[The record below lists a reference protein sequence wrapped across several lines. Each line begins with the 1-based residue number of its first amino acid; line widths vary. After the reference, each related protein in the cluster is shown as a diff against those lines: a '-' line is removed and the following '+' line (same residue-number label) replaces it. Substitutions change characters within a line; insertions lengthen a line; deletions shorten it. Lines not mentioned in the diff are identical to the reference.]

1 MVEVGLLVIATVA
14 RNLSPAVT
22 EEGVLLVPIR
32 RLAVREEDDV
42 LLGAIPRGEPVGCR
56 KAGLPVG
63 AAIGPKAVDATAKLA
78 LVAGVANDSLGILV
92 EGNNGHAHVVTVLHH
107 GVHQVV
113 CRGLGVIQSGLPGSG
128 VLVLVHPE
136 VHAAG
141 GVHDQDDVGLLGY
154 GLALGALAARDVQG
168 QRVGPVVV
176 ARDGLAVLRGGQV
189 NGLGR
194 ARRRKPNAQ
203 CQRDGGDYAGSL
215 DKEAPPPRDVSYLA
229 RHGSSFIPR
238 GINPTGVQLHRV
250 YEGKACFLN
259 NILWGGGL
267 KSMR

>member
-1 MVEVGLLVIATVA
+1 MVEVGLLVV
-14 RNLSPAVT
+14 PAGASNHSLRVPA
-22 EEGVLLVPIR
+22 EEPVLHGLVPIR
-32 RLAVREEDDV
+32 RLAIREEDDV
-42 LLGAIPRGEPVGCR
+42 LLGAVPCGKTVGRR

-63 AAIGPKAVDATAKLA
+63 AVVGTKGIDAAAQLA
-78 LVAGVANDSLGILV
+78 LVAGVANYGLGVIA
-92 EGNNGHAHVVTVLHH
+92 EGNNGNADVVVTVLHH

-141 GVHDQDDVGLLGY
+141 GVHYQDDVGLLGH

-168 QRVGPVVV
+168 QRVGPVAV

-215 DKEAPPPRDVSYLA
+215 DKEAPPPETFLTLLVMAAPSFLGGQTPQVCSY
-229 RHGSSFIPR
+229 I
-238 GINPTGVQLHRV
+238 
-250 YEGKACFLN
+250 ECMKGKLVF
-259 NILWGGGL
+259 
-267 KSMR
+267 

>member
-1 MVEVGLLVIATVA
+1 MVEVLLIVIATVA
-14 RNLSPAVT
+14 RNLSPAET
-22 EEGVLLVPIR
+22 EEGALLVPIR

-63 AAIGPKAVDATAKLA
+63 AVIGPKAVDATAQLA
-78 LVAGVANDSLGILV
+78 LVAGVANDSLGVLV
-92 EGNNGHAHVVTVLHH
+92 EGNNGNADVIAAVLHH

-141 GVHDQDDVGLLGY
+141 GVHDQDDVGLLGH

-203 CQRDGGDYAGSL
+203 CQRDGGGYAGSL
-215 DKEAPPPRDVSYLA
+215 GKEAPPPLSRRFLPC
-229 RHGSSFIPR
+229 SSW
-238 GINPTGVQLHRV
+238 QLLHSS
-250 YEGKACFLN
+250 
-259 NILWGGGL
+259 GG
-267 KSMR
+267 

>member
-1 MVEVGLLVIATVA
+1 MVEVLLIVIATVA
-14 RNLSPAVT
+14 RNLSPADT
-22 EEGVLLVPIR
+22 EEGALLVPIR

-63 AAIGPKAVDATAKLA
+63 AAIGPKAVDATAQLA
-78 LVAGVANDSLGILV
+78 LVAGVANDSLGVLV
-92 EGNNGHAHVVTVLHH
+92 EGNNGNADVIAAVLHH

-141 GVHDQDDVGLLGY
+141 CVHDQDDVGLLGH
-154 GLALGALAARDVQG
+154 GLALGTLAARDVQG
-168 QRVGPVVV
+168 QRVGPVVIT
-176 ARDGLAVLRGGQV
+176 RDGLAVLRGGQV

-194 ARRRKPNAQ
+194 ARRRNPNAQ
-203 CQRDGGDYAGSL
+203 CQRDGGGYAGSL
-215 DKEAPPPRDVSYLA
+215 GKEAPPSPDVSYLA

-250 YEGKACFLN
+250 YERKACFLN
-259 NILWGGGL
+259 SIL
-267 KSMR
+267 